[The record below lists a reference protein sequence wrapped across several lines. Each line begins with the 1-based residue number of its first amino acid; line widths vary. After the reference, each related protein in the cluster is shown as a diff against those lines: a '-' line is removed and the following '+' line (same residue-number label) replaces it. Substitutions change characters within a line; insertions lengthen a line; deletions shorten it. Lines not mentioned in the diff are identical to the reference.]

1 MKTKFTHKLP
11 KSFFKY
17 GLSAWAP
24 YLGAGVKIDY
34 IAKDWKEMRVSMK
47 LHFYNRNIM
56 KTHFGGSLYS
66 MVDPHIMLMLMQLL
80 GKAYVVWDKLAE
92 IEFVKPGKG
101 KVMAVMAVSDD
112 DLIEIKEKTKNGDKY
127 FPEFNIDIV
136 DENKNIVAK
145 VKKVLYVRKNVN

>member
-1 MKTKFTHKLP
+1 MKLP
-11 KSFFKY
+11 RSFFKY

-34 IAKDWKEMRVSMK
+34 ISKDWKEMKVSMK

-80 GKAYVVWDKLAE
+80 GREYVVWDKSAE
-92 IEFVKPGKG
+92 IEFIKPGRT
-101 KVMAVMAVSDD
+101 KVVATMTVSDN
-112 DLIEIKEKTKNGDKY
+112 DLSEIKEKTKNGDKY
-127 FPEFNIDIV
+127 FPKFNIDII
-136 DENKNIVAK
+136 DEDKNIVAK